1 MKPPKLLIGYV
12 VQIQER
18 ERTDPRAGAFISPVR
33 NGSVV
38 LLGGPEGSTPFLQRA
53 EASSRRARNLRRGLG
68 TRNLIMTSLS
78 RTKNKLPRLSC

>member
-1 MKPPKLLIGYV
+1 MKRERRKSKETKKAAMKPPKLLIGYV

-18 ERTDPRAGAFISPVR
+18 ERTQTQERERTDPGAGAFISLVL

-53 EASSRRARNLRRGLG
+53 EA
-68 TRNLIMTSLS
+68 
-78 RTKNKLPRLSC
+78 